1 MAGSLFMD
9 RAAPKGWNI
18 LRRLQNQCFFFAAY
32 GLHTDA
38 FTGDKYLLKLNKQ
51 ASFMQ
56 DIAEEIAREF
66 LQSPEGEQMIERIAK
81 KIIEDHCNLS

>member
-1 MAGSLFMD
+1 
-9 RAAPKGWNI
+9 
-18 LRRLQNQCFFFAAY
+18 
-32 GLHTDA
+32 
-38 FTGDKYLLKLNKQ
+38 
-51 ASFMQ
+51 MQ